1 MWNLKSIAS
10 FAPVLG
16 VIAVIVVGYL
26 IYIMYMRGKYA
37 KEAANKVWCEFF
49 RRSGNVQDLLLLE
62 NHGEI
67 RTITDKAHKKP
78 MKAGSWVDAPK
89 DHQIGK
95 YFIIPQMSFNAL
107 WPPGKPKSMQQ
118 TIKKAAFIEN
128 YPLPIASINP
138 EEWLDPEFAAR
149 ITAHLIDV
157 SSDEQ
162 VARAT
167 QEMNKDVYAD
177 LHNVAGLKKT
187 IEYGM
192 YAACGAAAL
201 AGIGAYLSYS
211 NGADIVKLIKALSTA
226 LGH

>member
-1 MWNLKSIAS
+1 MWSFKSLS
-10 FAPVLG
+10 SYAPILG
-16 VIAVIVVGYL
+16 VVAAIIIGYL
-26 IYIMYMRGKYA
+26 IYIMWMRAKYA

-95 YFIIPQMSFNAL
+95 YFIIPQMAFNAL

-118 TIKKAAFIEN
+118 TIKKVAYIEN

-192 YAACGAAAL
+192 YAACAAAAFAGVGAYFGYSTNDLIKTLAAAL
-201 AGIGAYLSYS
+201 
-211 NGADIVKLIKALSTA
+211 
-226 LGH
+226 GHVLQ